1 MAAGVFA
8 SGGSGEAAQTVAV
21 IHETIPA
28 PVAALANSTE
38 SSLDLSPKEETGIL
52 DIEDKVPQ
60 VEELPVPAETAKMKL
75 DVTLEPARETP
86 FEKDDEQPIVLPPYL
101 VPPPTL
107 PAGGKVQMV
116 TVVLRGSGDKTR
128 DALRMRRIHGTVMS
142 FPGEDRFA
150 FLVYEHGRGY
160 MVEFPNFTTGVCPDL
175 IARLQFLVGSE
186 NVRVEQITFQ

>member
-1 MAAGVFA
+1 
-8 SGGSGEAAQTVAV
+8 
-21 IHETIPA
+21 
-28 PVAALANSTE
+28 
-38 SSLDLSPKEETGIL
+38 
-52 DIEDKVPQ
+52 
-60 VEELPVPAETAKMKL
+60 
-75 DVTLEPARETP
+75 
-86 FEKDDEQPIVLPPYL
+86 
-101 VPPPTL
+101 
-107 PAGGKVQMV
+107 MV

-128 DALRMRRIHGTVMS
+128 DALRMRRIHGKVMS